1 MSSVNSKQRL
11 VQEVIA
17 ELRDVD
23 SELDLMDQAI
33 ADRLGLNRTDAQCM
47 DIITRYGPISA
58 GDLAE
63 RVGLTAGAITAVL
76 DRLERGRWIRR
87 AHDTVDRRR
96 VMVCPNHQSQRKLM
110 QPIFSGLVVNT
121 RELLDRYS
129 SDELELIAN
138 FLRRVATVAAEH
150 RQRLR
155 GSPVA
160 GSHAHDHRPPGG
172 WA

>member
-1 MSSVNSKQRL
+1 MSSVNSKERL

-17 ELRDVD
+17 ELRALDG
-23 SELDLMDQAI
+23 ELDLMDQAI

-47 DIITRYGPISA
+47 DIITRSGPISA

-63 RVGLTAGAITAVL
+63 RVGLTAGAITTVL

-96 VMVCPNHQSQRKLM
+96 VMVCPNQSQRKTM
-110 QPIFSGLVVNT
+110 QPIFSRLVGST
-121 RELLDRYS
+121 RELLERYS
-129 SDELELIAN
+129 SDELELIAD
-138 FLRRVATVAAEH
+138 FLRRVAAVAAEH
-150 RQRLR
+150 RQRMR
-155 GSPVA
+155 GSPLA
-160 GSHAHDHRPPGG
+160 SSHAHDHRPPSG